1 MAPTAFAT
9 PTAVAAGPSPTPYGR
24 LPGPEGGEAVF
35 RHQSLFP
42 SAVAILPDLYITG
55 DPRDLPVGAEFISQ
69 MTPFVIWVVVYDTS
83 QALDDWEMNGT
94 VRWIDLTGGPN
105 PLVMISAPATV
116 TKADFMFTQGL
127 GQAVP
132 GFWKAGRTYRVELL
146 DESSEVV
153 VSWDFEV
160 R

>member
-1 MAPTAFAT
+1 M
-9 PTAVAAGPSPTPYGR
+9 
-24 LPGPEGGEAVF
+24 F

-42 SAVAILPDLYITG
+42 SAVAVLPDLYITG
-55 DPRDLPVGAEFISQ
+55 DPSDLPVGTDFISQ

-83 QALDDWEMNGT
+83 QALDEWVMNGT
-94 VRWIDLTGGPN
+94 VRWIDLTGGPA
-105 PLVMISAPATV
+105 PLVMISAPVTV

-132 GFWKAGRTYRVELL
+132 GFWKAGRTYRVEFL
-146 DESSEVV
+146 DESSEVA